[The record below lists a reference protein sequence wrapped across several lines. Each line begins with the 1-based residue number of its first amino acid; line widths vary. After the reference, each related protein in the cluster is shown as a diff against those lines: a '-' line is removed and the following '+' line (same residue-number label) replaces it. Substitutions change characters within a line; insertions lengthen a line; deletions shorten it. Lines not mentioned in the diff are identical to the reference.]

1 MLVLNLAM
9 QFGAMCRGNMR
20 EDIEKDMNSIRS
32 LAKSLYKISAIPVDT
47 YVQNSGQ
54 TSDTLGATLKKAPR
68 VDATTPTHEEDVELA

>member
-1 MLVLNLAM
+1 LSGRDIHIVARIILTQSLTNLTERVMLVLNLAM

-47 YVQNSGQ
+47 YVQNSG
-54 TSDTLGATLKKAPR
+54 
-68 VDATTPTHEEDVELA
+68 